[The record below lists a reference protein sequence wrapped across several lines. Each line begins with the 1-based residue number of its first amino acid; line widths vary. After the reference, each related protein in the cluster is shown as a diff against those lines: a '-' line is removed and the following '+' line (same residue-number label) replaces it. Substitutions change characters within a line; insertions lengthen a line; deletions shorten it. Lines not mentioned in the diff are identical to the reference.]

1 MKSSLKYFFGFLF
14 TALLVGCS
22 SGPNVALNKQFWIE
36 NTQQPVVVAL
46 AQPPKAKLDLSGPR
60 TLIGRVS
67 SKTTTLMFSH
77 YLKKFTVAN
86 LSQFE
91 SQFVQKLEANQISA
105 KRYAGLVPTSKLQ
118 DFDGS
123 DKTYAKLDYKPLAIR
138 LGNNRLLLL
147 SINKFGAKRDY
158 VVVVPTSNPVA
169 FCDAEGQ
176 LIDLKTNKILW
187 RYTASKEKTSSD
199 DWDKGS
205 TYQGFTQALNQVIAD
220 AMNEVMADFFSHA
233 PIKK

>member
-1 MKSSLKYFFGFLF
+1 MKNGLKRVFGILS
-14 TALLVGCS
+14 ALLIAGCS
-22 SGPNVALNKQFWIE
+22 SSPNVALNKQFWTQ
-36 NTQQPVVVAL
+36 NTQQPVLVAL

-67 SKTTTLMFSH
+67 SKTSTLKFSH
-77 YLKKFTVAN
+77 YLKKFSVAD
-86 LSQFE
+86 LYRFQ
-91 SQFVQKLEANQISA
+91 SQFVQKLEANNISA
-105 KRYAGLVPTSKLQ
+105 KRYAGLIPTSKLQ
-118 DFDGS
+118 DFDG
-123 DKTYAKLDYKPLAIR
+123 DEETYAKLDYKPLAIR

-158 VVVVPTSNPVA
+158 VVVVPTSNPIA

-187 RYTASKEKTSSD
+187 RYSVSKEKTSGD
-199 DWDKGS
+199 GWDKGS
-205 TYQGFTQALNQVIAD
+205 SYQGFTQTLNQVID
-220 AMNEVMADFFSHA
+220 EAMNAVMADFFSHA